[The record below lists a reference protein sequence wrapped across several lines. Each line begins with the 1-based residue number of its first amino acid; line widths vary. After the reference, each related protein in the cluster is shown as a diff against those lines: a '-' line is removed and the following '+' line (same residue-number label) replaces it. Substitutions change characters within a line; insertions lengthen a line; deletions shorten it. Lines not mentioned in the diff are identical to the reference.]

1 MRGIRPVALTAV
13 VAAFVMRAAPPAE
26 TGEVAGRVVLVDA
39 EGTSTP
45 APGAVVWIPGVA
57 ARNPHYAPEPVI
69 TQKEKR
75 FSPHVLAVAR
85 GTAVSFPNL
94 DHIFHN
100 VFSVSME
107 NAFDLGL
114 YRGGVSRETRL
125 GRPGL
130 VRVYCNIHPQM
141 AAYVFVVDGGA
152 FAVTDAE
159 GRFRIGGVPA
169 GAHVVRVWQEKGGGA
184 ERSVDVRA
192 GAPAPLDVRLD
203 AAGWKEPAHTR
214 KDGRPYPPPGADA
227 DRY

>member
-1 MRGIRPVALTAV
+1 VRALRLVALTAV

-26 TGEVAGRVVLVDA
+26 TGEVAGRVLLLDA
-39 EGTSTP
+39 EGQTAP
-45 APGAVVWIPGVA
+45 APGAVVWIPEVA
-57 ARNPHYAPEPVI
+57 SPNPYYTPEPVI

-100 VFSVSME
+100 VFSVSKE
-107 NAFDLGL
+107 NGFDLGL
-114 YRGGVSRETRL
+114 YRGGVSRETRFT
-125 GRPGL
+125 RPGL
-130 VRVYCNIHPQM
+130 VRVYCNNHPQM

-159 GRFRIGGVPA
+159 GRFRIGNVPA
-169 GAHVVRVWQEKGGGA
+169 GGHVVRVWQEKGGVA
-184 ERSVDVRA
+184 ERSVEVHA

-203 AAGWKEPAHTR
+203 AAGWKEPSHTR
-214 KDGRPYPPPGADA
+214 KDGRPYPPARADA